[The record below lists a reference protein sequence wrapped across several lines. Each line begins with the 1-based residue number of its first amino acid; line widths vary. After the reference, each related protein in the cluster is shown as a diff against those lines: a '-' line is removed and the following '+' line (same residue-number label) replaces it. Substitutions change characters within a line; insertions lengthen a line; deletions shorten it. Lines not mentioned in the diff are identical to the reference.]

1 MYVIKVNMEINE
13 VNRQWLKQVS
23 YLKEILVKKLF
34 MKILVKHGLKAKNI
48 GGNSRT
54 RGFDY
59 TVTNAV
65 FMDESS
71 FHIIWNFAQQII
83 IYLELTDPGILC
95 KNNYLP

>member
-1 MYVIKVNMEINE
+1 MFAYMYVIKVNMEINE

-34 MKILVKHGLKAKNI
+34 MKILVKHGLQAKNI

-65 FMDESS
+65 FMD
-71 FHIIWNFAQQII
+71 FCA
-83 IYLELTDPGILC
+83 T
-95 KNNYLP
+95 NNYLPGTDRPWNFVQK